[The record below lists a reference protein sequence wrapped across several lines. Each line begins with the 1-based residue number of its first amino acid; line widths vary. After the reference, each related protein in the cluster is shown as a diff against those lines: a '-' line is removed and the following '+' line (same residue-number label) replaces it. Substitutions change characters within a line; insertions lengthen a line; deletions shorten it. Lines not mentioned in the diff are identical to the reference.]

1 MESELLSLI
10 DKNKSNIS
18 DGDYIELCNILKK
31 LYNNNNNENMY
42 LIKYYKLSY
51 ENDLRT
57 FDIQQNFK
65 IKTKKVIIE
74 KDDNITLEK
83 LNELCNTENSDF
95 MKFSFTTKENH
106 KTYIKYYAGCNDIKS
121 KYHLI
126 QTDDEEDD
134 STRSMSID
142 YDDIFIISYKKLDE

>member
-18 DGDYIELCNILKK
+18 DGDYIKFCNILKN
-31 LYNNNNNENMY
+31 LYNSNEKMY

-74 KDDNITLEK
+74 NDDNITLDK
-83 LNELCNTENSDF
+83 LNELCNAENSDF
-95 MKFSFTTKENH
+95 MKFSFITKEDH
-106 KTYIKYYAGCNDIKS
+106 KTYIKYYSGCNHIKS
-121 KYHLI
+121 KFHLI
-126 QTDDEEDD
+126 QTDDEDD
-134 STRSMSID
+134 ESTKTMSID
-142 YDDIFIISYKKLDE
+142 YDDIFIISYKKLNE